1 MRKSHRH
8 IGLGIAASLLCGLSF
23 AQEPADNASFFVTSE
38 NPGTGGNLGG
48 LEGADAHCQSL
59 AQAAG
64 IGGKTWRAYLS
75 TSAVD
80 ARDRIGSGPW
90 YNALGAMI
98 AADLDELHGDNN
110 ITAETALFENG
121 DTPVYLMLVDG
132 QAQLPADGALVHD
145 VLTGTNEDGT
155 AHELTCNDWTDGS
168 ADAQAMLGH
177 ADRLGREP
185 GVNSWNAVHP
195 SQGCAMENLTPTG
208 GAGMYYCFAVDATP

>member
-1 MRKSHRH
+1 MRKFRRH
-8 IGLGIAASLLCGLSF
+8 IGLGIATSLFCGLSV
-23 AQEPADNASFFVTSE
+23 AQGPTDNASFFVTSE
-38 NPGTGGNLGG
+38 NPGSGGNLGG

-59 AQAAG
+59 AEAAG

-75 TSAVD
+75 TSTVD
-80 ARDRIGSGPW
+80 ARDRIGNGPW
-90 YNALGAMI
+90 YNSAGVMV

-110 ITAETALFENG
+110 ITAATATDENG
-121 DTPVYLMLVDG
+121 DTPVYLIVVDG
-132 QAQLPADGALVHD
+132 EAQLPDGQLVHD

-155 AHELTCNDWTDGS
+155 AHELTCNDWTNGS

-177 ADRLGREP
+177 ADRLGRNP

-208 GAGMYYCFAVDATP
+208 GTGMYYCFAVDATP